1 MGLCIGL
8 MGRGQK
14 QNKGGRG
21 FGSNFPEILS
31 WCWSKKKVAPCALK
45 SRMKTFPFSFVIL
58 SKKLES
64 LIFFHGHLFF
74 ARPRNHVETRMFSL
88 APALLA
94 QAAFFTHNQHPTQAS
109 AALSPG
115 GHARGRGPAAEALVS
130 NATPSD
136 THTHTAIGFVR
147 LVDEHLAVIATA
159 ATVTHL

>member
-64 LIFFHGHLFF
+64 LIFFHGH
-74 ARPRNHVETRMFSL
+74 PFSL
-88 APALLA
+88 APIIMLKRACFLWL
-94 QAAFFTHNQHPTQAS
+94 QRSWPKLRFLHTISIPRKPLRRFPR
-109 AALSPG
+109 